1 MCYIPIWIYILFAL
15 DIKNLDVSGS
25 YTDMLLVR
33 PRREKCVELI
43 YRQPKDPLNVVGLW
57 GP

>member
-1 MCYIPIWIYILFAL
+1 MFAL

-43 YRQPKDPLNVVGLW
+43 YRQPNKDPLNVVGLW
-57 GP
+57 GGP